1 MGITHMP
8 DKSIVALNILGQSMI
23 ITGFV
28 GVGIAAIYALKTKK
42 KSS

>member
-1 MGITHMP
+1 MP